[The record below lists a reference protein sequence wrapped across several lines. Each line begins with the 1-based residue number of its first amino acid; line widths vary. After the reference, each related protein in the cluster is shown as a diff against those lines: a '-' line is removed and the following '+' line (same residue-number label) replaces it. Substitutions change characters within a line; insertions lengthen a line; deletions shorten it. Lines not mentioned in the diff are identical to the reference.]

1 MYDLI
6 VIGSGLS
13 SFAFLKGLKTAKKKI
28 CIISYENESTKIKI
42 ESENIDY
49 KNLPPRLKLN
59 KKNKKKYRR
68 FL

>member
-1 MYDLI
+1 MKMN
-6 VIGSGLS
+6 S
-13 SFAFLKGLKTAKKKI
+13 
-28 CIISYENESTKIKI
+28 KIKI

-59 KKNKKKYRR
+59 KKKQKKYRR

>member
-28 CIISYENESTKIKI
+28 CIISYENE
-42 ESENIDY
+42 
-49 KNLPPRLKLN
+49 
-59 KKNKKKYRR
+59 
-68 FL
+68 F